1 VLEFAAATYPAAR
14 SKLPATV
21 AAITATPGV
30 RPQGF
35 NFLNRVIDLDG
46 TSTPRSSN
54 AGSPAPE
61 SGTPA
66 ERAGTPSARDEN
78 EGPSGGGGG
87 TGGVNP
93 DPLLFNE
100 RQRLAEEADRILPI
114 MPLDQ
119 AILESVRKGCRGEDK
134 KMRDF
139 FGGIM
144 IVGGGAKMPGF
155 TTYLEYRLRNLM
167 PGFTKEILAGL
178 PPREMDQEQVAWKG
192 GTVFGRLSSSGN
204 DSWIYQKEY
213 DLLGAKLLYQ
223 KLMFAF

>member
-1 VLEFAAATYPAAR
+1 VAPSATAQA
-14 SKLPATV
+14 ST
-21 AAITATPGV
+21 TATPGV

-35 NFLNRVIDLDG
+35 NFLSRVMDIDG
-46 TSTPRSSN
+46 ASTPRSSN
-54 AGSPAPE
+54 PGSPAPE

-78 EGPSGGGGG
+78 EGPAGGAGGGPGG
-87 TGGVNP
+87 ANQ
-93 DPLLFNE
+93 DPLLMNE
-100 RQRLAEEADRILPI
+100 RLRLAEEADQILPV

-119 AILESVRKGCRGEDK
+119 AIIESVRKGCRGDDK

-144 IVGGGAKMPGF
+144 IVGGGAKMPAF
-155 TTYLEYRLRNLM
+155 TNYLEYRLRHLM
-167 PGFTKEILAGL
+167 PGFTKEILVGV

-192 GTVFGRLSSSGN
+192 GTVFGRLSTSGN
-204 DSWIYQKEY
+204 DSWIFQREY

-223 KLMFAF
+223 KLMFPF